1 MKNKYRSVSK
11 AREMYD
17 SLVDSMEAPAEV
29 ENPIILS
36 GKHTFE
42 TQAKHVLAGLANA
55 DKKQK

>member
-1 MKNKYRSVSK
+1 
-11 AREMYD
+11 MYD
-17 SLVDSMEAPAEV
+17 TQVESMEAPSDV

-42 TQAKHVLAGLANA
+42 TQTRHVLAGLANA